1 MSRPR
6 TPSASRSLALARTF
20 LGQCVEVTVDRP
32 LGSRHPRHGFLYEA
46 NYGYVP
52 GTLAP
57 DGEAL
62 DAYLLGHAGPVLS
75 GSGIAVAIIHR
86 DDDDDDKLVVLP
98 EGMNLSDEEI
108 LRAVHFQERFFRSTV
123 VR

>member
-1 MSRPR
+1 M
-6 TPSASRSLALARTF
+6 
-20 LGQCVEVTVDRP
+20 DRP
-32 LGSRHPRHGFLYEA
+32 LGSRHPRHGFLYEV
-46 NYGYVP
+46 NYGYLP
-52 GTLAP
+52 GTVAP

-62 DAYLLGHAGPVLS
+62 DAYLLGYPVPVLS

-98 EGMNLSDEEI
+98 EGMSLSDEEI